1 VSVDGAARGWTGT
14 LPGGTL
20 PPVRPIPP
28 SPWPAFLLLV
38 GSVAVL
44 ALLGP
49 DRALLLPALLPWALA
64 WGGLFLLWSR
74 NGTWLDRPGVILGGA
89 LVLRIL
95 LLPTLPDL
103 SDDLFRYVWDGWLA
117 SQGIS
122 PFLHVPSDPA
132 LLGFQDSVLFRE
144 MNSPDY
150 HSIYPPLSQLVF
162 LPGGW
167 VHGLWGWPAS
177 ALAVKGGFLLLET
190 AGVLLLVR
198 TLARGDLPVRGA
210 ALYAWNPLVLV
221 VVAGGGHTEGGLVLA
236 LALLLAGV
244 GGGAP
249 GTAWSGWALAVLSK
263 GFPLLLAPLV
273 WRALRRTH
281 SRPLVVRAALLP
293 VALAVT
299 LTLLFLRPDDLVR
312 VAESARLYV
321 QLFEYNAGLYLVLTE
336 GARALTGEGWGQ
348 RVGPALALLFLFGGT
363 LLALRHPVRDLSSVA
378 RGILLIHSLHL
389 VTATTV
395 HPWYLL
401 WVLPLLPFTATLR
414 EAWIWASFAALPTY
428 LTYIGVSHE
437 ALTAFFWGGWALLV
451 LHGSRERILRPLRR
465 LAARRKAG
473 WILPHVQGPFL
484 LDVGGAEGAL
494 GEALAASGLRVV
506 VLDPEGSHP
515 RPRAGDGSSPGS
527 PPSLPRLRGEGE
539 AIPLPSGSVD
549 TVLLSF
555 VLHHARDPD
564 RVLAEA
570 MRVAR
575 NRVVLLESTFRWR
588 LEGWLLEHLDRW
600 VNSGRNARDDAR
612 PIVSARMHIAYRRE
626 EEWREAVEAAGGR
639 ILESHR
645 PNRMGH
651 RVLCLVT
658 APGSAK
664 DLEGQRRTAT
674 SVKSALKPGARPG

>member
-1 VSVDGAARGWTGT
+1 MDGR
-14 LPGGTL
+14 PSGGY
-20 PPVRPIPP
+20 PSPVRSNAP

-38 GSVAVL
+38 GSVAAL

-49 DRALLLPALLPWALA
+49 NRALLFPALLPWVLA
-64 WGGLFLLWSR
+64 WAALFVLWSR
-74 NGTWLDRPGVILGGA
+74 HGTWLDRPGVILGGA

-103 SDDLFRYVWDGWLA
+103 SDDLFRYVWDGWL
-117 SQGIS
+117 SSRGIS
-122 PFLHVPSDPA
+122 PFLYVPSDPA
-132 LLGFQDSVLFRE
+132 LVGFQDSVLFRK

-167 VHGLWGWPAS
+167 IHGLWGWPAS

-198 TLARGDLPVRGA
+198 TLARSDLPVRGA
-210 ALYAWNPLVLV
+210 ALYAWNPLVLL
-221 VVAGGGHTEGGLVLA
+221 VVAGGGHTEGGLVLG
-236 LALLLAGV
+236 LALLLAGL
-244 GGGAP
+244 GGGGP
-249 GTAWSGWALAVLSK
+249 GMAWSGWALAVLSK
-263 GFPLLLAPLV
+263 GFPLLLAPLI
-273 WRALRRTH
+273 WRALRRTR
-281 SRPLVVRAALLP
+281 SPSQVVRAALLP
-293 VALAVT
+293 LGLAGA

-321 QLFEYNAGLYLVLTE
+321 QLFEYNAGLYLALTE
-336 GARALTGEGWGQ
+336 GARALTGEGWGH
-348 RVGPALALLFLFGGT
+348 RVGPALGLLFLLGGT

-378 RGILLIHSLHL
+378 RGVLLIHSLHL

-401 WVLPLLPFTATLR
+401 WVLPLLPFTSTLR
-414 EAWIWASFAALPTY
+414 EAWLWASFAALPTY
-428 LTYIGVSHE
+428 LTYLGVSHE
-437 ALTAFFWGGWALLV
+437 ALTAFFWGGWVLLA

-465 LAARRKAG
+465 LAADRKAG
-473 WILPHVQGPFL
+473 WILPHVQGSSL

-494 GEALAASGLRVV
+494 GEALARGGVRVV
-506 VLDPEGSHP
+506 VLDPEASP
-515 RPRAGDGSSPGS
+515 TRSSNRAEAPDP
-527 PPSLPRLRGEGE
+527 LPRLRGEGE

-564 RVLAEA
+564 QVLAEA

-575 NRVVLLESTFRWR
+575 HRVVILESTFRWR

-600 VNSGRNARDDAR
+600 VNSGRSGKGDDR
-612 PIVSARMHIAYRRE
+612 PLVSTRMQIAYRKE
-626 EEWREAVEAAGGR
+626 EGWRRAAEAAGGTV
-639 ILESHR
+639 IGSHR
-645 PNRMGH
+645 PNRIGH

-658 APGSAK
+658 VPGTPA
-664 DLEGQRRTAT
+664 
-674 SVKSALKPGARPG
+674 

>member
-1 VSVDGAARGWTGT
+1 MRSNA
-14 LPGGTL
+14 
-20 PPVRPIPP
+20 P

-38 GSVAVL
+38 GSVAAL

-49 DRALLLPALLPWALA
+49 NRALLFPALLPWVLA
-64 WGGLFLLWSR
+64 WAALFVLWSR
-74 NGTWLDRPGVILGGA
+74 HGTWLDRPGVILGGA

-103 SDDLFRYVWDGWLA
+103 SDDLFRYVWDGWL
-117 SQGIS
+117 SSRGIS
-122 PFLHVPSDPA
+122 PFLYVPSDPA
-132 LLGFQDSVLFRE
+132 LVGFQDSVLFRK

-167 VHGLWGWPAS
+167 IHGLWGWPAS

-198 TLARGDLPVRGA
+198 TLARSDLPVRGA
-210 ALYAWNPLVLV
+210 ALYAWNPLVLL
-221 VVAGGGHTEGGLVLA
+221 VVAGGGHTEGGLVLG
-236 LALLLAGV
+236 LALLLAGL
-244 GGGAP
+244 GGGGP
-249 GTAWSGWALAVLSK
+249 GMAWSGWALAVLSK
-263 GFPLLLAPLV
+263 GFPLLLAPLI
-273 WRALRRTH
+273 WRALRRTR
-281 SRPLVVRAALLP
+281 SPSQVVRAALLP
-293 VALAVT
+293 LGLAGA

-321 QLFEYNAGLYLVLTE
+321 QLFEYNAGLYLALTE
-336 GARALTGEGWGQ
+336 SARALTGEGWGH
-348 RVGPALALLFLFGGT
+348 RVGPALGLLFLVGGT

-378 RGILLIHSLHL
+378 RGVLLIHSLHL

-401 WVLPLLPFTATLR
+401 WVLPLLPFTSTLR
-414 EAWIWASFAALPTY
+414 EAWLWASFAALPTY
-428 LTYIGVSHE
+428 LTYLGVSHE
-437 ALTAFFWGGWALLV
+437 ALTAFFWGGWVLLA

-465 LAARRKAG
+465 LAADRKAG
-473 WILPHVQGPFL
+473 WILPHVQGSSL

-494 GEALAASGLRVV
+494 GEALARGGVRVV
-506 VLDPEGSHP
+506 VLDPEASP
-515 RPRAGDGSSPGS
+515 TRSSNRAEAPD
-527 PPSLPRLRGEGE
+527 SLPRLRGEGE

-564 RVLAEA
+564 QVLAEA

-575 NRVVLLESTFRWR
+575 HRVVILESTFRWR

-600 VNSGRNARDDAR
+600 VNSGRSGKGDDR
-612 PIVSARMHIAYRRE
+612 PLVSTRMQIAYRKE
-626 EEWREAVEAAGGR
+626 EGWRRAAEAAGGTV
-639 ILESHR
+639 IGSHR
-645 PNRMGH
+645 PNRIGH

-658 APGSAK
+658 VPGTPA
-664 DLEGQRRTAT
+664 
-674 SVKSALKPGARPG
+674 